1 LLKQYKET
9 KNAKQDGMADV
20 QTINRLMRLRR
31 ISLLVVALFLLG
43 ERCADADPVGDFFKK
58 VGQSISKTFQPQPAQ
73 RQTNK
78 TRRSPRRPP
87 SQESKAP
94 EASEELPKLAKEE
107 QPVAPIP
114 PALAVPAGK
123 AKGDM
128 PYGIPVPGRKGMVT
142 SPYLPQGNYVD
153 VSAFAPGTAVKDPY
167 TGKIFLVP

>member
-1 LLKQYKET
+1 MRSRMEWQMFK
-9 KNAKQDGMADV
+9 
-20 QTINRLMRLRR
+20 TINRLMRLRR
-31 ISLLVVALFLLG
+31 ISLLVLALFLLG
-43 ERCADADPVGDFFKK
+43 ERCANADPVGDFFKK
-58 VGQSISKTFQPQPAQ
+58 VGQSISKAFQPQPAQ

-87 SQESKAP
+87 SQESKGP
-94 EASEELPKLAKEE
+94 EASPSASEELPKPAKEE
-107 QPVAPIP
+107 QSVA
-114 PALAVPAGK
+114 PALAVPVGK

-167 TGKIFLVP
+167 TGKLFLVP

>member
-1 LLKQYKET
+1 
-9 KNAKQDGMADV
+9 
-20 QTINRLMRLRR
+20 MRLRR

-43 ERCADADPVGDFFKK
+43 ERCANADPVGDFFKK
-58 VGQSISKTFQPQPAQ
+58 VGQSISKAFQPQQAQ
-73 RQTNK
+73 RQTQK

-94 EASEELPKLAKEE
+94 EASPSASEGRPKPAKEE
-107 QPVAPIP
+107 QLVAPLP

-142 SPYLPQGNYVD
+142 SPYSPQGNYVD
-153 VSAFAPGTAVKDPY
+153 VSGLLPEPQ
-167 TGKIFLVP
+167 

>member
-1 LLKQYKET
+1 MGNVIET
-9 KNAKQDGMADV
+9 HEHK
-20 QTINRLMRLRR
+20 
-31 ISLLVVALFLLG
+31 
-43 ERCADADPVGDFFKK
+43 GDFKEPWPLENM
-58 VGQSISKTFQPQPAQ
+58 ISDLLIKLAQAIQGEPQPAQ

-94 EASEELPKLAKEE
+94 EASPSASEELPKPAKEQ
-107 QPVAPIP
+107 QPVAPRP
-114 PALAVPAGK
+114 PALAVPVGK

-142 SPYLPQGNYVD
+142 SPYLPQGDYVD

>member
-1 LLKQYKET
+1 MEW
-9 KNAKQDGMADV
+9 
-20 QTINRLMRLRR
+20 QTFKKINRLMRLRR

-43 ERCADADPVGDFFKK
+43 ERCVNADPVGDFFKK
-58 VGQSISKTFQPQPAQ
+58 ISQSISKALQPQPAQ

-78 TRRSPRRPP
+78 TRRSPRRLP

-94 EASEELPKLAKEE
+94 EVSPSASEKLPKPAKEE

-128 PYGIPVPGRKGMVT
+128 PYGIPVPGRKGLVT

-153 VSAFAPGTAVKDPY
+153 VNAFAPGTAVKDPY
-167 TGKIFLVP
+167 TGKFFLVP